1 MKRALEIAIQ
11 AWLTKGKLKCKKR
24 KVFFTRKR
32 GKQKSIKI
40 CIDLDDISQLE
51 FKNMVGF
58 GREKACTVESCI
70 SRIIFNSLKYWAHKI
85 Y

>member
-24 KVFFTRKR
+24 KVFLLEREESK
-32 GKQKSIKI
+32 KSIKI

-70 SRIIFNSLKYWAHKI
+70 SKIIFNALYYWSHKI